1 LCHSLPLL
9 HLTSKLISQRLNSDS
24 GPFVFRLSDGTRVPV
39 AHPDFV
45 AVSPGQVLV
54 IGANESVTKIDP
66 LHVVAIEEAP
76 PKKRSNGKRAR

>member
-1 LCHSLPLL
+1 MNSN
-9 HLTSKLISQRLNSDS
+9 LISQRVNSDPA
-24 GPFVFRLSDGTRVPV
+24 PFVLRLSDGTRVTV

-54 IGANESVTKIDP
+54 IGPDESVTKIDP

-76 PKKRSNGKRAR
+76 PKK